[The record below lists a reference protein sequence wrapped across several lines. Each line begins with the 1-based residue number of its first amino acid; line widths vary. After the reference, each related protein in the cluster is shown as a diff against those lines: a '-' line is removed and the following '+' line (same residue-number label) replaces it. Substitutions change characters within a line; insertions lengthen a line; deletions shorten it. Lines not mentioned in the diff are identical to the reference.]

1 MDLIAVGQGSGDV
14 VIEDYEAALAAGPIT
29 PPAMAG
35 LDELLHKLKL
45 DDADHNPF
53 VSEAPVSAACPCT
66 NTLQCGSIPPQL
78 LQCCH
83 VAYPSHAGALH
94 VSVLARSSDCA
105 DRQSRFTQSA
115 PKALPV
121 HET

>member
-53 VSEAPVSAACPCT
+53 VTEAPVRAP
-66 NTLQCGSIPPQL
+66 QGSRRARMAKMRPPQN
-78 LQCCH
+78 CCFTMH
-83 VAYPSHAGALH
+83 MI
-94 VSVLARSSDCA
+94 SV
-105 DRQSRFTQSA
+105 
-115 PKALPV
+115 
-121 HET
+121 